1 MTTFIEYLKY
11 ALLGLIQGIAEIL
24 PISSS
29 SHLMLFQHLLK
40 VDSPGLTFEMFTN
53 MASFIALLVFFRKE
67 ILSLLK
73 SFFSYIFKKNE
84 RSENK
89 KQFYYVIKLV
99 IAILP
104 IGILGLIFKDQIEN
118 LKSLLFVGIGLF
130 ITGSLLLVTYFTRN
144 LRKEL
149 AEVSFASSA
158 LIGFSQAFHYY
169 LDFTSGSTIVSGRAT
184 NLSLKT
190 ILTFSFLS
198 YVLISLPISVLSIY
212 DALKGVNRLILV
224 ALLQPLSLHFSD
236 IFTAKIV
243 MKRLKIKHLIYF
255 GIYCLLISSLRLF
268 YTLFKKHCIAK
279 RKETVVF

>member
-1 MTTFIEYLKY
+1 MTTFIKYLKY

-158 LIGFSQAFHYY
+158 LIGFSQAFS
-169 LDFTSGSTIVSGRAT
+169 LLPGISRSGSTIVSGRAT

-212 DALKGVNRLILV
+212 DALKASEQINIGGFITAFIFTFL
-224 ALLQPLSLHFSD
+224 ATF
-236 IFTAKIV
+236 FTAKIV

-255 GIYCLLISSLRLF
+255 GIYCLLISSLALVLHF
-268 YTLFKKHCIAK
+268 I
-279 RKETVVF
+279 